1 MYLVFEAGLEVIG
14 DSPLSGL
21 SVFECEVMPE
31 EHKKVLILFY
41 DQHMFEDK
49 LISQQK
55 YFFRIYKLQ
64 SILDQLLSV
73 SAV

>member
-1 MYLVFEAGLEVIG
+1 
-14 DSPLSGL
+14 
-21 SVFECEVMPE
+21 MPE
-31 EHKKVLILFY
+31 NNKKILILFY

-64 SILDQLLSV
+64 SILD
-73 SAV
+73 